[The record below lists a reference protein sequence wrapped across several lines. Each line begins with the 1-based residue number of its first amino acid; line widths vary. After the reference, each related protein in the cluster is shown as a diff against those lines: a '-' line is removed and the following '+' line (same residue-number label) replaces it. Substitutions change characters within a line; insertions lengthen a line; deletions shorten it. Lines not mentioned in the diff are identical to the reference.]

1 MWHNLYL
8 CINKQSHN
16 ILLSNLIRKVQR
28 NATTIPVSIKSVIFR
43 FSSDI
48 FLVVYRW
55 CCCCCCCCGGCC
67 MHAPNIGR
75 RSKLIICGGRLL
87 NVKSLLNC
95 YMNLNVRRYTVYT
108 IHHFIFLVSFSLE
121 SLWEW
126 LHFRFCDHQYFF
138 ICFRLLS
145 CMWWT
150 FKIVNYAACYLYW
163 SISSAYQRQQ
173 RR

>member
-48 FLVVYRW
+48 FLVVYR
-55 CCCCCCCCGGCC
+55 CCCCRCSGCYC

-87 NVKSLLNC
+87 NVQSLLNC
-95 YMNLNVRRYTVYT
+95 YMNLNVRRYTSYT
-108 IHHFIFLVSFSLE
+108 IHHFSFPLHWNHFESGFTFDFAIISIFSYALGFYHV
-121 SLWEW
+121 
-126 LHFRFCDHQYFF
+126 CDEHSK
-138 ICFRLLS
+138 L
-145 CMWWT
+145 
-150 FKIVNYAACYLYW
+150 
-163 SISSAYQRQQ
+163 
-173 RR
+173 